1 MINPKTSRRAM
12 LGLFV
17 CAFALLIASPTFAQ
31 KVQEFDADGIHVLLE
46 STNANQIVAVLVG
59 VEGGYGYKEVENKAT
74 APYTAGVITA
84 SGSERYPKERYRAE
98 LARLV
103 STIGGNASDYVTRYT
118 LSCVKSKL
126 ADSWKIFAD
135 LLQHPL
141 YDAQEVARIKQEALS
156 EIAGRKSEPEAYAAF
171 MLDSLWSQGMQT
183 GHILEAED
191 VNGLTVDQMRDWHN
205 KTMQRARMTITV
217 VGDVSREEI
226 TKMIHNDL
234 ATLPAGQAEHN
245 TFEHVAGPGT
255 TGVTIDD
262 RVVPTTYIFGRY
274 LSPSRKSL
282 DYYPLLLG
290 SMILDDRL
298 YEEVRTKRNLS
309 YAPHSYAGGSEGRYV
324 AQISVS
330 TTMPDST
337 MHVIN
342 RELQKIRADGVTA
355 KELKDRRAEFVTEF
369 YMSQQSNLGL
379 ASRLY
384 NTYRETG
391 DWRQAFTVVDDMK
404 HVTQPQVKDAFE
416 KYMHNILWTAV
427 GEQSKIDVSNF
438 TFH

>member
-1 MINPKTSRRAM
+1 MKNQKTSQRNII
-12 LGLFV
+12 GLFV
-17 CAFALLIASPTFAQ
+17 CAFALLIVSPAFAQ
-31 KVQEFDADGIHVLLE
+31 TVQDFDVDGIHVLLE
-46 STNANQIVAVLVG
+46 STKANQIVAVLVG
-59 VEGGYGYKEVENKAT
+59 IEGGYGYKEVQNKAT
-74 APYTAGVITA
+74 ASFAAEVITA
-84 SGSERYPKERYRAE
+84 SGSERYPKDRYRAE

-103 STIGGNASDYVTRYT
+103 STIGGSASDYVTRYT

-141 YDAQEVARIKQEALS
+141 YDDQEVARIKQEALS
-156 EIAGRKSEPEAYAAF
+156 EIAGRKSEPEGYGAF
-171 MLDSLWSQGMQT
+171 LLDSLWSQGTQA
-183 GHILEAED
+183 GHVLEAED

-205 KTMQRARMTITV
+205 RTMQRARMTITV
-217 VGDVSREEI
+217 VGDVSQEEI
-226 TKMIHNDL
+226 SKMIHDDL
-234 ATLPAGQAEHN
+234 QGLPSGDLQRSE
-245 TFEHVAGPGT
+245 FEHVAGPGT
-255 TGVTIDD
+255 TGMTIDD

-274 LSPSRKSL
+274 LAPSRKSM

-309 YAPHSYAGGSEGRYV
+309 YAPHSYAGGSEGKYFG
-324 AQISVS
+324 QISVS
-330 TTMPDST
+330 TTTPDST

-342 RELQKIRADGVTA
+342 RELQKIRSEGVTA

-379 ASRLY
+379 ASRIY
-384 NTYRETG
+384 NSYREFG
-391 DWRQAFTVVDDMK
+391 DWRPAFTVVEDMK
-404 HVTQPQVKDAFE
+404 HVTQPQVKDAFQ

-427 GEQSKIDVSNF
+427 GEQKKIDVSNF